1 MGLSTDSKNTG
12 MAGSKFW
19 CAPEM
24 IKKLKYDN
32 KVDVWSLGALTY
44 EVNSIYNPDSHLK
57 LVGRKETAI

>member
-1 MGLSTDSKNTG
+1 MGLSTESKNTG

-24 IKKLKYDN
+24 IKKLKYDS

-44 EVNSIYNPDSHLK
+44 EVKRNCRN
-57 LVGRKETAI
+57 